1 MYEVIK
7 AAIEAGEY
15 PLENMLH
22 RIRTFAARGLITDT
36 DMSQLESLARQHAS
50 LRADTDLLAKI
61 AELEGR
67 IRALEA
73 GEKVETDPAYV
84 PGKWYWR
91 GDRVTENGVSYV
103 CIAPEN
109 VVCTWSPSDYPA
121 YWEQA
126 Q

>member
-1 MYEVIK
+1 MFGVKIDSFCGIADGPSVTRYEFVP
-7 AAIEAGEY
+7 GEK
-15 PLENMLH
+15 
-22 RIRTFAARGLITDT
+22 TK
-36 DMSQLESLARQHAS
+36 
-50 LRADTDLLAKI
+50 LAKI

-73 GEKVETDPAYV
+73 GEKAETDPAYV

>member
-7 AAIEAGEY
+7 AAIEAGHY
-15 PLENMLH
+15 PLESMLT

-36 DMSQLESLARQHAS
+36 EMSELETRARDNAS
-50 LRADTDLLAKI
+50 VRADTDLFAKI

-67 IRALEA
+67 IRALEE
-73 GEKVETDPAYV
+73 GTHTESDPAYV

-121 YWEQA
+121 YWEKA
-126 Q
+126 E

>member
-7 AAIEAGEY
+7 AAIGAGQY
-15 PLENMLH
+15 QLDSMLQ
-22 RIRTFAARGLITDT
+22 RIRAFAARGLITDT
-36 DMSQLESLARQHAS
+36 DMSELEALARHHAS
-50 LRADTDLLAKI
+50 VRADTDLFEKI

-73 GEKVETDPAYV
+73 GERVETDPAYV
-84 PGKWYWR
+84 PGKWYYR
-91 GDRVTENGVSYV
+91 GDRVSENGVSYV

-126 Q
+126 K